1 MKAELL
7 SIREYATYHN
17 ITEQAVYK
25 KIKAGKL
32 STVTI
37 QENGKPKQYIYIPE
51 AAAGADQSPATVP
64 AADPVPA
71 AAPRARAGNPSP
83 LPDVSDPDTE
93 AAAAAADPERI
104 SPRASHNQASQQ
116 RPQDAPRKQQPPGQP
131 GTLPEIRPAL
141 RAQQRP
147 PGRAAAAD
155 PSEALPPEAA
165 AGAPTRLTSSSR
177 HPERI
182 RPRPPSPL
190 PIRYQQQPPG
200 RAPVTVPAAGRARS
214 GHRSSCRRC
223 RSGADQSP
231 RIS

>member
-37 QENGKPKQYIYIPE
+37 QENGKSKQYIYIPE

-104 SPRASHNQASQQ
+104 SP
-116 RPQDAPRKQQPPGQP
+116 
-131 GTLPEIRPAL
+131 
-141 RAQQRP
+141 
-147 PGRAAAAD
+147 
-155 PSEALPPEAA
+155 
-165 AGAPTRLTSSSR
+165 
-177 HPERI
+177 
-182 RPRPPSPL
+182 
-190 PIRYQQQPPG
+190 
-200 RAPVTVPAAGRARS
+200 
-214 GHRSSCRRC
+214 
-223 RSGADQSP
+223 P

>member
-37 QENGKPKQYIYIPE
+37 RENGKPKQYIYIPE
-51 AAAGADQSPATVP
+51 ATAGADQAQATVP

-83 LPDVSDPDTE
+83 LPDVSDPDAE

-104 SPRASHNQASQQ
+104 SPRAFDNQASQQ
-116 RPQDAPRKQQPPGQP
+116 RPQEPAQN
-131 GTLPEIRPAL
+131 EITIKAL
-141 RAQQRP
+141 INQLETKDRQIAELTEIISRFQELQAHNQMLLSQHATQATA
-147 PGRAAAAD
+147 AAAAD
-155 PSEALPPEAA
+155 PSEVVIAEQPAAEAA
-165 AGAPTRLTSSSR
+165 AGAD
-177 HPERI
+177 
-182 RPRPPSPL
+182 
-190 PIRYQQQPPG
+190 QAQ
-200 RAPVTVPAAGRARS
+200 APVPAA
-214 GHRSSCRRC
+214 
-223 RSGADQSP
+223 DPEP
-231 RIS
+231 RLSFRQRIRKMFFYE